1 MEQILFAGLTS
12 LLLLTPATFMGAEV
26 TSGLSQVATKQI
38 FRLTPSQLVDA
49 AYRGQIEGIP
59 GYRRFIRADYRPRE
73 LVQLAIDSGS
83 LPPDTLDDP
92 RYLNSVRVHLRSF
105 RPNRFGRD

>member
-1 MEQILFAGLTS
+1 MTV
-12 LLLLTPATFMGAEV
+12 LLLSTLATIARAETV
-26 TSGLSQVATKQI
+26 IKVSPGSQATTKQG
-38 FRLTPSQLVDA
+38 FRLSPSQLVDT

-73 LVQLAIDSGS
+73 LVQLAIEAGS
-83 LPPDTLDDP
+83 LPPETLDNS
-92 RYLNSVRVHLRSF
+92 RYLNSVSLHLRSF